1 MSRPTRNRQRGAA
14 AANRLFVSA
23 STLAFVA
30 LMGAVI
36 VALQLGRI

>member
-14 AANRLFVSA
+14 AADRLFVSA

-30 LMGAVI
+30 LMAAV
-36 VALQLGRI
+36 VLALHTGRF